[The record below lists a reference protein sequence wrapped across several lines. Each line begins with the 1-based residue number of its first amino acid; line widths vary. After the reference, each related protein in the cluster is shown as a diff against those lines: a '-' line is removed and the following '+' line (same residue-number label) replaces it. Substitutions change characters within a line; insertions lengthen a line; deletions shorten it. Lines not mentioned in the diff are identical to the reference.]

1 MYKKSHYHNLV
12 VPASGAHS
20 VSFLASAC
28 MLLQW
33 SANSAKLI
41 GHFLPSDIAEW
52 QFQKKKSPQILSD
65 VQLLRHFAG
74 TFLVAT
80 DQFAVT

>member
-1 MYKKSHYHNLV
+1 MTHNLV
-12 VPASGAHS
+12 VPASDAHS
-20 VSFLASAC
+20 ASFLASDH

-33 SANSAKLI
+33 SANSTKII

-65 VQLLRHFAG
+65 VQLLRYFAS

>member
-1 MYKKSHYHNLV
+1 
-12 VPASGAHS
+12 
-20 VSFLASAC
+20 

-33 SANSAKLI
+33 SAISTKII

-65 VQLLRHFAG
+65 VQLLRHFAS

-80 DQFAVT
+80 DQFAVTCIILIILFAKIKLIYDILMFF

>member
-1 MYKKSHYHNLV
+1 
-12 VPASGAHS
+12 
-20 VSFLASAC
+20 

-33 SANSAKLI
+33 SANSTKII

-65 VQLLRHFAG
+65 IQLLRHVAS

-80 DQFAVT
+80 DQFAGT

>member
-1 MYKKSHYHNLV
+1 M
-12 VPASGAHS
+12 VPASDAHL
-20 VSFLASAC
+20 VSFLASAR
-28 MLLQW
+28 MLQQW
-33 SANSAKLI
+33 SANSTKII
-41 GHFLPSDIAEW
+41 GHFLPRSDIAEW

-65 VQLLRHFAG
+65 VQLLRHFAS

>member
-1 MYKKSHYHNLV
+1 
-12 VPASGAHS
+12 
-20 VSFLASAC
+20 

-33 SANSAKLI
+33 SANSFKII
-41 GHFLPSDIAEW
+41 GHFLQLDIAEL

-65 VQLLRHFAG
+65 VQLLRHFAS

-80 DQFAVT
+80 HQFTVTLIILIISFAKIRLIYDILMFS